1 MKTFIK
7 SLTIVVA
14 FLSLTQCSR
23 NDSDNISLNDETR
36 NIGTI
41 IPSINTDEKSNLLFM
56 YEEEKMARDTYFYLY
71 QKWQLVEFAN
81 IQKSEQSH
89 MNAVENLL
97 IKYKIDYPKLAVGQF
112 QNQDLQ
118 NLYNQLILQ
127 GNNSAIEALKVGAT
141 IEEVDINDLKNLS
154 KTTTNTLILKVY
166 SNLMCGSRN
175 HLRAFS
181 SALKLQNVIYVPP
194 FISQADYDAII
205 HSPIENCGN

>member
-56 YEEEKMARDTYFYLY
+56 YEEEKMARDTYLNLY
-71 QKWQLVEFAN
+71 QKWQLVEFEN

-127 GNNSAIEALKVGAT
+127 GNNSAIEALKIGAT
-141 IEEVDINDLKNLS
+141 IEDVDINDLKNLS

-181 SALKLQNVIYVPP
+181 SALKLQNVIYVPQ
-194 FISQADYDAII
+194 FISQVDYDAII
-205 HSPIENCGN
+205 HSPNENCGN

>member
-41 IPSINTDEKSNLLFM
+41 IPSINTDEKSNLVFM
-56 YEEEKMARDTYFYLY
+56 YEEEKLARDTYFYLY

-141 IEEVDINDLKNLS
+141 IEDVDINDLKNLS

-181 SALKLQNVIYVPP
+181 SALKLQNVIYVPQL
-194 FISQADYDAII
+194 ISQADYDAII
-205 HSPIENCGN
+205 HSPNENCGN

>member
-56 YEEEKMARDTYFYLY
+56 YEEEKMARDTYLYLY

-181 SALKLQNVIYVPP
+181 SALKLQNVIYIPQ

-205 HSPIENCGN
+205 HSPNENCGN

>member
-1 MKTFIK
+1 MKPTIK
-7 SLTIVVA
+7 FTLLLIA
-14 FLSLTQCSR
+14 FMMINQCSR
-23 NDSDNISLNDETR
+23 NDNENASLNDETR

-56 YEEEKMARDTYFYLY
+56 YKEEKMARDTYLYLY

-127 GNNSAIEALKVGAT
+127 GNNSAIEALKAGAT
-141 IEEVDINDLKNLS
+141 IEDVDINDLKNLS

-166 SNLMCGSRN
+166 NNLMCGSRN

-181 SALKLQNVIYVPP
+181 SALKLQNVIYVPQ

-205 HSPIENCGN
+205 NSPNENCGN

>member
-56 YEEEKMARDTYFYLY
+56 YEEEKMARDTYLYLY

-181 SALKLQNVIYVPP
+181 SALKLQNVIYIPQ

-205 HSPIENCGN
+205 NSPNENCGN

>member
-7 SLTIVVA
+7 SLTIIVA

-23 NDSDNISLNDETR
+23 NDNDNISLNDETR

-56 YEEEKMARDTYFYLY
+56 YEEEKMARDTYLYLY

-118 NLYNQLILQ
+118 NLYNDLQLL
-127 GNNSAIEALKVGAT
+127 LK
-141 IEEVDINDLKNLS
+141 
-154 KTTTNTLILKVY
+154 
-166 SNLMCGSRN
+166 
-175 HLRAFS
+175 HLVEIF
-181 SALKLQNVIYVPP
+181 LNP
-194 FISQADYDAII
+194 
-205 HSPIENCGN
+205 

>member
-7 SLTIVVA
+7 SLTIIVA

-23 NDSDNISLNDETR
+23 NDNDNISLNDETR

-56 YEEEKMARDTYFYLY
+56 YEEEKMARDTYLYLY
-71 QKWQLVEFAN
+71 QKWQLVEFEN

-112 QNQDLQ
+112 QKTL
-118 NLYNQLILQ
+118 
-127 GNNSAIEALKVGAT
+127 SHEVCKLK
-141 IEEVDINDLKNLS
+141 S
-154 KTTTNTLILKVY
+154 
-166 SNLMCGSRN
+166 
-175 HLRAFS
+175 
-181 SALKLQNVIYVPP
+181 
-194 FISQADYDAII
+194 
-205 HSPIENCGN
+205 